1 MRLGLSQK
9 KNKNMT
15 KVNTPFGIVSK
26 LKDGSYT
33 LRNSSNSIAYLK
45 ESEDPTFHFLIDVG
59 FVIKSYQYI
68 LKAEDGYKKIEP
80 NKIEFKQGTLIEYL
94 DAMESKTIL
103 NIDAE
108 YTLIINMVKYHT
120 NL

>member
-1 MRLGLSQK
+1 
-9 KNKNMT
+9 MT

-33 LRNSSNSIAYLK
+33 LRNSSNSIANLK
-45 ESEDPTFHFLIDVG
+45 ENEDSTFHFLVDVG

-80 NKIEFKQGTLIEYL
+80 NKIELKQGTLIEYL

-103 NIDAE
+103 TRDTE
-108 YTLIINMVKYHT
+108 CTLIINMVKYHT

>member
-1 MRLGLSQK
+1 MKLSLSQK

-26 LKDGSYT
+26 LKDGSYR
-33 LRNSSNSIAYLK
+33 LRNSSTSIDCLK
-45 ESEDPTFHFLIDVG
+45 ENEESTFHFLIDVG

-68 LKAEDGYKKIEP
+68 LKTEDGYKKIEP
-80 NKIEFKQGTLIEYL
+80 NKIEIKQGTLIEYL

-103 NIDAE
+103 TKNTK
-108 YTLIINMVKYHT
+108 YTLIINMVKYCT
-120 NL
+120 KK